1 MKAFAA
7 LLDALVF
14 TPGRNAKIRLLQN
27 YFKTTPDPDR
37 GYGLGALAGAL
48 SFATVKPSL
57 IRKLAT
63 ERVDAELFALS
74 YDFVGDL
81 AETTALIW
89 PGEERD
95 RRGPPLSEIVK
106 RVSEAARA
114 EVPGLTADWL
124 DGLDAGGRYALL
136 KFLTGGLRAG
146 VSARLTKV
154 ALAEYGQVSVN
165 DIEEVWHG
173 LSPPYVS
180 LFSWLEGR
188 SARPAMGA
196 GAVFR
201 PLMLANPLDEDALAD
216 LHPADFMAE
225 WKWDGIRVQLVG
237 GGGDKNDSRIFSRGA
252 DDITASFPDVAEHLA
267 FDAVLDGELLVVR
280 DGEVAPFN
288 DLQQRL
294 GRKTVSAAAR
304 ALYPCHVKLYD
315 ILMENGADL
324 RPLPLAERRRRL
336 EAWFERCR
344 PERMDLS
351 PLVAIDGWETLS
363 GLRASTRAA
372 GIEGLMLKRK
382 DSAYVAGRPKGPWF
396 KLKRDPLIVDC
407 VLMYAQRGHGKRSSF
422 YSDFTF
428 GCWRDDGEGSPGLV
442 PVGKAY
448 FGFTDKELAELD
460 KWVRAHTVDRFG
472 PVRAVS
478 PGLVLEIAFDSVHRS
493 PRHKSGLA
501 MRFPR
506 VHRIRW
512 DKPAAEA
519 DQVETLEGLVAG

>member
-1 MKAFAA
+1 MRAFSE
-7 LLDALVF
+7 LLDGLVF
-14 TPGRNAKIRLLQN
+14 TPGRNAKIRLLLQ
-27 YFKTTPDPDR
+27 YFEKTPDPDR
-37 GYGLGALAGAL
+37 GFGLAALAGAL
-48 SFATVKPSL
+48 SFANVKPPL
-57 IRKLAT
+57 IRKLVN

-89 PGEERD
+89 PTQMHD
-95 RRGPPLSEIVK
+95 PHTPALSEIVS
-106 RVSEAARA
+106 RLAR
-114 EVPGLTADWL
+114 TARGDIAKVTAGWL

-136 KFLTGGLRAG
+136 KFMTGGVRAG

-154 ALAEYGQVSVN
+154 ALANYGGVSVT
-165 DIEEVWHG
+165 DIEEVWHS
-173 LSPPYVS
+173 LSPPYVT

-188 SARPAMGA
+188 SERPPTGD
-196 GAVFR
+196 GPFFR
-201 PLMLANPLDEDALAD
+201 PLMLANPLDESAFSD
-216 LHPADFMAE
+216 LDPGDFLAE

-237 GGGDKNDSRIFSRGA
+237 CSGDSRIFSRSA
-252 DDITASFPDVAEHLA
+252 DDITGSFPDVAEHLA

-280 DGEVAPFN
+280 DGDVAPFN

-294 GRKTVSAAAR
+294 GRKTVSAAKR
-304 ALYPCHVKLYD
+304 VQHPCHVRLYD
-315 ILMENGADL
+315 MLMDGGEDL
-324 RPLPLAERRRRL
+324 RARPLAERRERL
-336 EAWFERCR
+336 EAWFERHQ

-351 PLVAIDGWETLS
+351 PVVPFDDWDTIS
-363 GLRASTRAA
+363 RIRAATRAA

-382 DSAYVAGRPKGPWF
+382 DSPYVAGRPKGPWF
-396 KLKRDPLIVDC
+396 KLKRDPLTIDC

-428 GCWRDDGEGSPGLV
+428 GCWRSDDQMPAELV

-460 KWVRAHTVDRFG
+460 RWVRTHTVQRFG

-478 PGLVLEIAFDSVHRS
+478 PGLVMEIAFDSVHPS
-493 PRHKSGLA
+493 SRHKSGVA

-512 DKPAAEA
+512 DKPVA
-519 DQVETLEGLVAG
+519 DADVLTNLERLIQN

>member
-7 LLDALVF
+7 LLDGLVF
-14 TPGRNAKIRLLQN
+14 TPGRNAKVRLLQE

-37 GYGLGALAGAL
+37 GYGLAALAGAL

-57 IRKLAT
+57 VRKLAT

-89 PGEERD
+89 PSRQAD
-95 RRGPPLSEIVK
+95 LQNPPLSEIVTRLSK
-106 RVSEAARA
+106 AARS
-114 EVPGLTADWL
+114 EVAGLTADWL

-136 KFLTGGLRAG
+136 KFLTGGVRAG

-154 ALAEYGQVSVN
+154 ALAEYGNVSVN

-188 SARPAMGA
+188 SGRPAMGD
-196 GAVFR
+196 GPFFR
-201 PLMLANPLDEDALAD
+201 PLMLANPLEESAFAD
-216 LHPADFMAE
+216 LEAGDFIAE

-237 GGGDKNDSRIFSRGA
+237 RDGDGRIFSRGA
-252 DDITASFPDVAEHLA
+252 DDITGSFPDVAENLA
-267 FDAVLDGELLVVR
+267 FNAVLDGELLVVR
-280 DGEVAPFN
+280 DGHVAPFN

-294 GRKTVSAAAR
+294 GRKTVSAAQR
-304 ALYPCHVKLYD
+304 SRYPCHVRLYD
-315 ILMENGADL
+315 ILMEDDEDL
-324 RPLPLAERRRRL
+324 RGLPLAERRARL
-336 EAWFERCR
+336 EAWFERHR

-351 PLVAIDGWETLS
+351 PPVAFDDWETVS
-363 GLRASTRAA
+363 RIRATTRAA
-372 GIEGLMLKRK
+372 GIEGLMLKRL
-382 DSAYVAGRPKGPWF
+382 DSPYVAGRPKGPWF
-396 KLKRDPLIVDC
+396 KLKRDPLNVDC

-422 YSDFTF
+422 YSDYTF
-428 GCWRDDGEGSPGLV
+428 GCWRANGASPAELV

-448 FGFTDKELAELD
+448 FGFTDKELVELD
-460 KWVRAHTVDRFG
+460 RWVRANTVERFG
-472 PVRAVS
+472 PVRAVL
-478 PGLVLEIAFDSVHRS
+478 PGLVLEIAFDAVHPS
-493 PRHKSGLA
+493 SRHKSGIA

-519 DQVETLEGLVAG
+519 DHVEALESLIEC